1 MKGLEIIEGTLDTI
15 YFFYFLADSLTNLDV
30 FLAKTFLIPREII
43 PQNLVVSEELGNK
56 QTDRLTDRHALLY
69 SIRITVKEE
78 FESSKLFGE
87 EFWCSGEAKRILFVK
102 STSNITRIL
111 IMK

>member
-1 MKGLEIIEGTLDTI
+1 MSG
-15 YFFYFLADSLTNLDV
+15 
-30 FLAKTFLIPREII
+30 
-43 PQNLVVSEELGNK
+43 LVVSEELGNK

-111 IMK
+111 IMKYIYSREVYLLNLVYIKIIWWGGAGSKGREEANKVQSMIFTIF

>member
-1 MKGLEIIEGTLDTI
+1 M
-15 YFFYFLADSLTNLDV
+15 FFSLKLSQSQGESSLKKFQLAWVRRFGGVREQTN
-30 FLAKTFLIPREII
+30 K
-43 PQNLVVSEELGNK
+43 QSNK

-87 EFWCSGEAKRILFVK
+87 EFWCSGEAKRIIFVK